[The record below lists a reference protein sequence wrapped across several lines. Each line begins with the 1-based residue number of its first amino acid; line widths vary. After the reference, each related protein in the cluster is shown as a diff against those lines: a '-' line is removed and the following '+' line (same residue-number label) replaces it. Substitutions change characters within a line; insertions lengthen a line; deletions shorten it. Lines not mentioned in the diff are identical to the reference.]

1 MKRSKRRDLIL
12 QGACTASKI
21 RGQPVSGGAH
31 FFPDAIETQPLLH
44 WKPSLLMSSF
54 QYFSTGLLRYNSQ
67 AIKFTALTYMTQWL
81 LAYETLTIILY
92 LIPVTPKRN
101 SIAICFYS
109 FPSLWQIA
117 SYVLSLHIS
126 YKWSHMLG
134 SLLCPVW
141 LLVITMLS
149 EFTQGTA
156 CGGPSLP
163 LIAKWQSAGC
173 WCGSIPNSHSN

>member
-1 MKRSKRRDLIL
+1 MGDQLTNWPGNATKAQFLEMKRSKRRDLIL

-134 SLLCPVW
+134 SLLCPV
-141 LLVITMLS
+141 
-149 EFTQGTA
+149 
-156 CGGPSLP
+156 
-163 LIAKWQSAGC
+163 
-173 WCGSIPNSHSN
+173 